1 MNEGMNDYYKTKAQ
15 LIEELS
21 HTRKSVTALTKAVD
35 RQKQTVE
42 SLQKNKRRF
51 QKLLNSIND
60 VIWIAFIDGSEKP
73 YLNAAAEHVYGRN
86 ATDFAENP
94 NLWFEVVYKED
105 IEHIKQSIHE
115 LNKLGHAKS
124 EYRIVRPDG
133 ELRWITASTYL
144 FTDKLGKPVR
154 IGGIATDITERIQ
167 AEESLRENKKILEQQ
182 NELLNEKNTAL
193 REMFRQIDSE
203 KNLLQKQILAN
214 VDKLI
219 LPIITH
225 IKAAHSD
232 FNLDY
237 IQLLEDSIKS
247 IVSNFNYEIYNKSSA
262 LSSREIEISNMIR
275 NGLSS
280 KEIAHMLNLSVKT
293 IHAHR
298 HNIRKK
304 LDLQNKAVNLSSYLK
319 SLE

>member
-1 MNEGMNDYYKTKAQ
+1 MNKHSKTNTQ
-15 LIEELS
+15 LIEQLSIAQKKISELE
-21 HTRKSVTALTKAVD
+21 KAVD
-35 RQKQTVE
+35 YQKQTVE
-42 SLQKNKRRF
+42 LLQKSKQRF
-51 QKLLNSIND
+51 ETLLNSIND
-60 VIWIAFIDGSEKP
+60 VIWIAFMDGSEKP
-73 YLNAAAEHVYGRN
+73 YLNSAAERVYGRD
-86 ATDFAENP
+86 ADDFAKNP

-105 IEHIKQSIHE
+105 VESVQRSINE
-115 LNKLGHAKS
+115 LNELGHSKA

-144 FTDKLGKPVR
+144 FMDRTGKPVR
-154 IGGIATDITERIQ
+154 IGGIATDMTERVH
-167 AEESLRENKKILEQQ
+167 AEDSLRGHKKILEQQ
-182 NELLNEKNTAL
+182 NELLNEKNIAL
-193 REMFRQIDSE
+193 KEMFRQIDSE
-203 KNLLQKQILAN
+203 KHLLQKQILSN

-219 LPIITH
+219 LPIITR
-225 IKAAHSD
+225 IKATHSD
-232 FNLDY
+232 FNMDY
-237 IQLLEDSIKS
+237 IQLLEDSVKS
-247 IVSNFNYEIYNKSSA
+247 IVSSFTYEIYNKSSA

-319 SLE
+319 SLK